1 MRYYLT
7 FVGLGLLMG
16 GLCLLLQIHPTPPPA
31 IAMMGLFGAHAHEG
45 QHEGSHDAGAGP
57 RIEPDAA
64 WPDAGAG
71 PSSAVSTAAAGL
83 PA

>member
-31 IAMMGLFGAHAHEG
+31 IAMMGLFGAHEHEG
-45 QHEGSHDAGAGP
+45 RHDAAAGL

-64 WPDAGAG
+64 WPGAGAG
-71 PSSAVSTAAAGL
+71 PGSAVSTAAAGL

>member
-45 QHEGSHDAGAGP
+45 SHDAGAGP
-57 RIEPDAA
+57 RIEPHAA
-64 WPDAGAG
+64 WPGAG